1 MLRFQLGIFLLLFS
15 ILSFSQV
22 ENGVIDVRPYDFDS
36 ETENLNLD
44 GFWFYRANFLA
55 ESTLIPDSSQLIK
68 VPASWGDNGLPNQGY
83 GTYQLKLIKSYEQ
96 KLGLRLPDIYSAHR
110 LLINGK
116 EFSGRSITANNKE
129 QYKPYRESRL
139 VPLDF
144 RADTLTILIQVS
156 NFSHSKGG
164 IAKSISVGAM
174 ASLAHDR
181 FKDHTFDAFLS
192 GCLLMGSFFFLGL
205 FFYGRHEK
213 VSLFFALFCLTFAY
227 RVVGWGNY
235 MLHDLVELPYWLS
248 IRLEYISFYLA
259 GFFFARYLQLLFP
272 DEAPKI
278 WFRFFA
284 DLSLIW
290 AALTFLPVDWFTRI
304 NTIYLFAMLAGTTL
318 TVVVFTKAFIKKLPG
333 ATYALSSTVVI
344 LTVFGMKTVDY
355 LGFYQEP
362 KLLTALGQTLFFFFQ
377 AMVLSERFS
386 LSWKKA
392 KVTAEDNAQSKSD
405 FLSIMSHEIRTPLN
419 AIIGTTYHM
428 IDENPRDDQLKELK
442 NLKISSENLLGLINN
457 ILDFNKV
464 DSGNIEFDE
473 VNLDLNAFANRAI
486 SMFELSA
493 ENKGLSLEL
502 HYDSE
507 LPKAV
512 MIDKLRAT
520 QILSNLLSNA
530 VKFTSEGYVRLKL
543 KKEGS
548 NGQKVS
554 VRFSVEDTGIG
565 IEEDKQELVFNTFQQ
580 AMVSTTRR
588 FGGTGLGLSI
598 TKRLVELMGARLEL
612 DSKFGYG
619 STFSFVLDLEIGN
632 ERELH
637 QKVDSTFDLN
647 GLRILIVE
655 DNQMNTV
662 VAVNIL
668 QKWNVNIS
676 TAENGVQ
683 AVEKVKEQDFDFILM
698 DLQMPEMDGYEAT
711 KKIRDLGHDMPII
724 ALTASAMLDKTSK
737 LKAAGLDGAI
747 TKPFDP
753 KDLYQAIIDRV

>member
-1 MLRFQLGIFLLLFS
+1 M
-15 ILSFSQV
+15 
-22 ENGVIDVRPYDFDS
+22 ENGFIDLRPYDFVN
-36 ETENLNLD
+36 ETSNLKLN
-44 GFWFYRANFLA
+44 GFWFYQPDVLA
-55 ESTLIPDSSQLIK
+55 ESELDPNATQQIK
-68 VPASWGDNGLPNQGY
+68 VPASWNANGLSSHGY
-83 GTYQLKLIKSYEQ
+83 GTYQVTIVKSYEQ
-96 KLGLRLPDIYSAHR
+96 KLGLSVPDIYSAHR
-110 LLINGK
+110 LFVNGREYSSLSIPASRK
-116 EFSGRSITANNKE
+116 ED
-129 QYKPYRESRL
+129 YKPYRQTRL
-139 VPLDF
+139 IPLDF
-144 RADTLTILIQVS
+144 RADTLVITIQVS

-164 IAKSISVGAM
+164 IARPLIVGNHEK
-174 ASLAHDR
+174 LAKLR
-181 FKDHTFDAFLS
+181 FTDNTFDAFLA
-192 GCLLMGSFFFLGL
+192 GCLIMGSFFFLGL

-235 MLHDLVELPYWLS
+235 VLHDLLELPYWLS
-248 IRLEYISFYLA
+248 IRLEYLSFYLA
-259 GFFFARYLQLLFP
+259 GFFFARYLQQLFP
-272 DEAPKI
+272 EEVPKV
-278 WFRFFA
+278 WFRVFA
-284 DLSLIW
+284 DFSLIW
-290 AALTFLPVDWFTRI
+290 AALTLLPVDWFTRI
-304 NTIYLFAMLAGTTL
+304 NTIYLFGMLAGTALTL
-318 TVVVFTKAFIKKLPG
+318 VVFTKAFLKKLPG
-333 ATYALSSTVVI
+333 ATYALCSTVVI
-344 LTVFGMKTVDY
+344 LTAFTLKALDY
-355 LGFYQEP
+355 LGLFEEP
-362 KLLTALGQTLFFFFQ
+362 KSLTAVTQTMFFFFQ

-386 LSWKKA
+386 MSWKKA
-392 KVTAEDNAQSKSD
+392 QITAEENAKSKSD

-457 ILDFNKV
+457 ILDFSKV

-473 VNLDLNAFANRAI
+473 VNLDLNAFANRMQ

-512 MIDKLRAT
+512 MIDKLRTT
-520 QILSNLLSNA
+520 QILSNLMSNA
-530 VKFTSEGYVRLKL
+530 IKFTNEGYVRLKVKL
-543 KKEGS
+543 EDQAGDT
-548 NGQKVS
+548 VA

-565 IEEDKQELVFNTFQQ
+565 IEEDKRGLIFNTFQQ

-598 TKRLVELMGARLEL
+598 TKRLVELMGSNLEL
-612 DSKFGYG
+612 ESKFGYG
-619 STFSFVLDLEIGN
+619 STFSFVLNLTVGDES
-632 ERELH
+632 ELH
-637 QKVDSTFDLN
+637 QRVDSTFDLN

-655 DNQMNTV
+655 DNQMNTI

-683 AVEKVKEQDFDFILM
+683 AVEKVQEQEFDFILM
-698 DLQMPEMDGYEAT
+698 DLQMPEMDGYQAT
-711 KKIRDLGHDMPII
+711 QKIRGLGHKMPIV

-737 LKAAGLDGAI
+737 LKEAGLDGAI

-753 KDLYQAIIDRV
+753 KDLYQAIVDRM